1 MQIQLRRAQSVRL
14 GCSAL
19 LLVIFVAMPSWAAE
33 KVRLRVDNY
42 QIEAELTPH
51 LHQIAARAKVKFTA
65 LQDLNTANFRTAQRD
80 AGNQGSGRERPTAV
94 GRAGDAGFDDPR
106 AVARRA
112 DQGRFPL
119 HSLSST
125 RARSRVPT
133 TALSRAQAGLDWRRT
148 SYLLYSG
155 RWFPVSGYG
164 LNRFTATISITVPA
178 HMMVIGSGKSTV
190 ADNPPQKNPTATGC
204 RRRHL
209 RCIRQAEFS
218 WHHRGGNFSGI

>member
-14 GCSAL
+14 GCLAL

-65 LQDLNTANFRTAQRD
+65 LQDLNTAIFELQQRD

-106 AVARRA
+106 AVAA
-112 DQGRFPL
+112 GLTKDASTTL
-119 HSLSST
+119 TSST

-133 TALSRAQAGLDWRRT
+133 TALSPGSSWPRLATTPATCFIRDAGFR
-148 SYLLYSG
+148 
-155 RWFPVSGYG
+155 
-164 LNRFTATISITVPA
+164 
-178 HMMVIGSGKSTV
+178 
-190 ADNPPQKNPTATGC
+190 
-204 RRRHL
+204 
-209 RCIRQAEFS
+209 
-218 WHHRGGNFSGI
+218 